1 MSRRTEKMAEAA
13 AAEANRAAME
23 PVAEPIA
30 ESVEKPSTDASE
42 AGRVLRAQ
50 RDKPEPPKPRH
61 EENPRNKIYKEIV
74 ESRLEKA
81 EEPDTDKPLEVKDTP
96 EVPAPVA
103 TPPASPPTEPPPS
116 VEPVGV
122 ASTVKVKVD
131 GVESEVPQSEI
142 DEYGGVKAYQISKA
156 AENRL
161 NKANETVAQS
171 NRQQAQLMQLMQ
183 AAFQRQQE
191 PVKTPVQQ
199 IQERIDAVRY
209 GTPEES
215 AKAMQ
220 EILELSNPRIDQAAL
235 EHRTMARMKQT
246 LAVDNFRTEFADVV
260 ANPIL
265 MTAAR
270 SIEQER
276 LQKMQAEGQTPD
288 WPVFYRQLGNELR
301 AVIGPKQSQP
311 TPTPQPETGTPSQSK
326 EERKASNIVSLPQAS
341 ARAASKEKEELTPE
355 QSRAKAIRDMRRA
368 RGQPTE

>member
-1 MSRRTEKMAEAA
+1 MSRRTDKMAEAA
-13 AAEANRAAME
+13 AAEANQAAVE
-23 PVAEPIA
+23 PVSEPIN
-30 ESVEKPSTDASE
+30 PASE

-50 RDKPEPPKPRH
+50 RDKPVEKPEPVTPRH
-61 EENPRNKIYKEIV
+61 EQNPRNKIYAELV
-74 ESRLEKA
+74 ESRKTEEVA
-81 EEPDTDKPLEVKDTP
+81 EDKPVEPTPEPTPEPD
-96 EVPAPVA
+96 AVA
-103 TPPASPPTEPPPS
+103 PASPPVDPPPS
-116 VEPVGV
+116 TEPV
-122 ASTVKVKVD
+122 AAAPMVKVKVD

-270 SIEQER
+270 SLEQER
-276 LQKMQAEGQTPD
+276 LQQMQVEGRTPD

-311 TPTPQPETGTPSQSK
+311 TPTPQPETGNPSQSK

-341 ARAASKEKEELTPE
+341 ARATPKEKEELTPD
-355 QSRAKAIRDMRRA
+355 QARNKALRDMRRA